1 MVKKNRW
8 RETRRPTRRARSC
21 LSLVFLAL
29 IAACTQQ
36 PKKPDVTSA
45 TQMLDEAANARGTT
59 SQPDAVTQA
68 LLPPLVVEMPKLDGK
83 SVEARFD
90 LAVNNASASEV
101 FMAIVSGTR
110 YSMAVHPSI
119 KERLSVNLKD
129 VTVVEALETIR
140 EMYGYE
146 YKVQGTRILVQPVT
160 LQSRVFQV
168 NYLLSSRKGRS
179 EIRVSSG
186 AVSDTAGQQ
195 QGGATTAGALPQTTT
210 RALESSKI
218 VTTADTD
225 IWTDIAGA
233 VRTIIGSED
242 GRNVIVNP
250 QSGIV
255 LVRALPA
262 ELRQVEAFLRTMQG
276 VVARQVMLEA
286 KIIEVQLKDQFATGI
301 NWAAFGD
308 KVAGGLLTPGT
319 TLTPQGV
326 LSTFTAR
333 GEDGNL
339 LANSQFRANTAKPG
353 FVESEPA
360 VPGTVFGLALQTNSF
375 AALLGFLE
383 TQGDLQVL
391 SSPRIATLNNQKAV
405 LKVGND
411 QFFVTNITTNQT
423 TTTGGAIQN
432 SPSITLQ
439 PFFSGVALDVTP
451 QIDEKEQI
459 ILHIHPSVSRVVNKT
474 TDLDLGDSG
483 KFRLPLASS
492 DIRETDTIVRVNN
505 GNIVAI
511 GGLMSES
518 RDRSDSGLPWLGD
531 VPVVGLAFKNTNRRT
546 AKSELVIL
554 LKTTVIDSDEAW
566 KQDIEATRTRI
577 EGLQYE
583 PTPRIWE
590 ENLQRPASGAQ
601 P

>member
-1 MVKKNRW
+1 M
-8 RETRRPTRRARSC
+8 
-21 LSLVFLAL
+21 
-29 IAACTQQ
+29 
-36 PKKPDVTSA
+36 
-45 TQMLDEAANARGTT
+45 
-59 SQPDAVTQA
+59 
-68 LLPPLVVEMPKLDGK
+68 
-83 SVEARFD
+83 
-90 LAVNNASASEV
+90 
-101 FMAIVSGTR
+101 
-110 YSMAVHPSI
+110 
-119 KERLSVNLKD
+119 
-129 VTVVEALETIR
+129 
-140 EMYGYE
+140 
-146 YKVQGTRILVQPVT
+146 
-160 LQSRVFQV
+160 
-168 NYLLSSRKGRS
+168 
-179 EIRVSSG
+179 
-186 AVSDTAGQQ
+186 
-195 QGGATTAGALPQTTT
+195 
-210 RALESSKI
+210 
-218 VTTADTD
+218 
-225 IWTDIAGA
+225 
-233 VRTIIGSED
+233 
-242 GRNVIVNP
+242 
-250 QSGIV
+250 
-255 LVRALPA
+255 
-262 ELRQVEAFLRTMQG
+262 
-276 VVARQVMLEA
+276 
-286 KIIEVQLKDQFATGI
+286 
-301 NWAAFGD
+301 
-308 KVAGGLLTPGT
+308 
-319 TLTPQGV
+319 
-326 LSTFTAR
+326 
-333 GEDGNL
+333 
-339 LANSQFRANTAKPG
+339 
-353 FVESEPA
+353 
-360 VPGTVFGLALQTNSF
+360 PGTVIGLALQTNSF

-511 GGLMSES
+511 GGLMSEA

-554 LKTTVIDSDEAW
+554 LKTTVIDSNEAW

-577 EGLQYE
+577 EALQYE